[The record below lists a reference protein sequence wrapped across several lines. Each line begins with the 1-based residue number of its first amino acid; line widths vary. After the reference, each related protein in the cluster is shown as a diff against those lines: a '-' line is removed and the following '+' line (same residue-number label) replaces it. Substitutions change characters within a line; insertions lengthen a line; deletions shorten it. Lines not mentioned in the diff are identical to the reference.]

1 MNSPAIC
8 NWDAPGADRYTGSV
22 AAAIVAYGLPIDTQ
36 SALIAAFER
45 REFTDT
51 VVIDRDSIR
60 GQRHDYSPDIRSM
73 HFGGAGR
80 ICSSVTRAGWSAEH
94 VETALVICAG
104 DECIAWPAVCGNVFR
119 LARRARADQA
129 GVRPVVDVGVGDE
142 RVLLNANA
150 LATVDASPAIALPN
164 DQAPSGDAWRG
175 WSFIGSTTSNY
186 AMVETPVLYFTPTF
200 APPVAAV
207 PEPEVWALIAAGL
220 ALVAVA
226 RRTAA

>member
-1 MNSPAIC
+1 MIASC
-8 NWDAPGADRYTGSV
+8 SWDAPGADRYTGSV

-104 DECIAWPAVCGNVFR
+104 DQCIAWPAVCGNVFR
-119 LARRARADQA
+119 LTRSDPSAAQPVEFAES
-129 GVRPVVDVGVGDE
+129 VRLPD
-142 RVLLNANA
+142 AA
-150 LATVDASPAIALPN
+150 LAESDVQLLGLPSG
-164 DQAPSGDAWRG
+164 SGDAV
-175 WSFIGSTTSNY
+175 SPDSASIAATY
-186 AMVETPVLYFTPTF
+186 F
-200 APPVAAV
+200 APVFLAAPFITSQFFIAAPV
-207 PEPEVWALIAAGL
+207 PEPSTYLQLLAGI
-220 ALVAVA
+220 VAVVLW
-226 RRTAA
+226 RKRS